1 MVITA
6 LTRNQVAR
14 KGSWVRIPPPPV
26 DKPRERF
33 SGFLFFHSPDA
44 ALCAHRENCHFLCL
58 ALDIFNHLL
67 YTHIQSTEDV
77 RRGTPP
83 RVSAF
88 VCPFLY
94 SRTYYF
100 KEVCMKKS
108 LEELEKLIR
117 EALEEKEIIV
127 DSVTY
132 EKNSGNYNVL
142 SVVLDK
148 LGGID
153 LDTVVEATN
162 IINPI
167 VDKYDLT
174 DDSYILDVTSKER
187 GKENE

>member
-1 MVITA
+1 
-6 LTRNQVAR
+6 
-14 KGSWVRIPPPPV
+14 
-26 DKPRERF
+26 
-33 SGFLFFHSPDA
+33 
-44 ALCAHRENCHFLCL
+44 
-58 ALDIFNHLL
+58 
-67 YTHIQSTEDV
+67 
-77 RRGTPP
+77 
-83 RVSAF
+83 
-88 VCPFLY
+88 
-94 SRTYYF
+94 
-100 KEVCMKKS
+100 MKKS

-132 EKNSGNYNVL
+132 EKNSGNYKVL